1 MLKYRLTPLLFT
13 IIFFIILT
21 FLGFWQLSRFNEK
34 RQFTDTVRHN
44 IENPAKE
51 ISDLQQVSAFTKLQ
65 LRGQFLSDKDFYL
78 YGRRSGAKEKDG
90 YYLLTPF
97 KSFDNQFVLVA
108 RGWFPRSIKDSLQ
121 NIINS
126 QDESIVA
133 ISLPSEKKQFF
144 VPDNDLKNSV
154 LFTLNVEQIAKY
166 LNLPLPNYYLFQ
178 VESTNPVKLL
188 KPLSTSGLVNI
199 RNDHLEY
206 ALTWFSLA
214 GCLIIIYI
222 IYLKK
227 QNPLTNN

>member
-21 FLGFWQLSRFNEK
+21 FLGLWQLSRFNEK

-144 VPDNDLKNSV
+144 VPDNDLKNSI

-178 VESTNPVKLL
+178 V
-188 KPLSTSGLVNI
+188 
-199 RNDHLEY
+199 
-206 ALTWFSLA
+206 
-214 GCLIIIYI
+214 
-222 IYLKK
+222 
-227 QNPLTNN
+227 